1 MKRQNDNWDIR
12 TVDSDKLIALSAAA
26 NIPEY
31 MAGLLVNRGID
42 TLDKIKH
49 FFNASVQECYNP
61 FLMSGMERGVKRL
74 RSAIHDGEKI
84 LIFGDFDVDGL
95 TGTSLLH
102 RAFSEISHGCI
113 FSHVPDR
120 MTDGYGLNKQV
131 FDFIEKKS
139 ISVIVTVDCGISNV
153 DEAALAKKLGIDLII
168 TDHHIP
174 PGELPDAYSVINPKQ
189 PGCAYPFKDLSG
201 VGLAMKL
208 LHGFFADE
216 SVRYSTDNLY
226 MPLPDVLWEHLDL
239 VALGTIA
246 DIVPLLDENRIF
258 VKHGLSVITKS
269 QKPGIQA
276 LRKVSGLDSKKTTS
290 FDVGFK
296 LAPRINAAGRVGDA
310 RKALSLLI
318 TNSDSEAASLAEE
331 LDVENQNRKDIE
343 RKILDEA
350 RTMYE
355 PCASVDKNII
365 VLSSKNW
372 HPGVIGIVAS
382 RLCEQFFLPTILIGV
397 KDGVGRGSARSI
409 PGFHIYETM
418 CLCKKLLQS
427 FGGHE
432 RAAGLSIK
440 DENIPVFKL
449 DMEKAAAEHM
459 TGKARERT
467 IAIDDTISI
476 DSLSIAEL
484 ERIEAMAPFGEGN
497 KEPVFC
503 ARNVRVQQPPMIVG
517 MNHLKMKLR
526 GRSRVLDAIGF
537 NMGDYKDILTGGDV
551 FVDIVFT
558 PQINEWR
565 SRRNIQLKI
574 KDIKTG

>member
-1 MKRQNDNWDIR
+1 MKKQNNKWDIR
-12 TVDSDKLIALSAAA
+12 TVEPEKLRALSDAA

-42 TLDKIKH
+42 TVDKIKR
-49 FFNASVQECYNP
+49 FFDASVQECYNP
-61 FLMSGMERGVKRL
+61 FFMTGMERGVKRL
-74 RSAIHDGEKI
+74 RRAIHSGEKI
-84 LIFGDFDVDGL
+84 LVFGDFDVDGL
-95 TGTSLLH
+95 TAASLLY
-102 RAFSEISHGCI
+102 RAFSEISHGSI
-113 FSHVPDR
+113 FAHVPDR

-131 FDFIEKKS
+131 FDFIKEQG
-139 ISVIVTVDCGISNV
+139 ITVVVTVDCGISSV
-153 DEAALAKKLGIDLII
+153 DEAEFAKKLGIDLII

-174 PGELPDAYSVINPKQ
+174 PGELPDAYTVINPKQ
-189 PGCAYPFKDLSG
+189 SGCRYPFKDLSG

-216 SVRYSTDNLY
+216 SVRYSTDSLY

-269 QKPGIQA
+269 HKPGIQA

-331 LDVENQNRKDIE
+331 LDVENQKRKEIE

-350 RTMYE
+350 RKMYE
-355 PCASVDKNII
+355 SCTSIEKNII
-365 VLSSKNW
+365 VLSSENW

-382 RLCEQFFLPTILIGV
+382 RLCEQFFLPTILIGI
-397 KDGVGRGSARSI
+397 KNGVGRGSARSI

-418 CLCKKLLQS
+418 CLCEKLLQS

-440 DENIPVFKL
+440 DENISVFKR
-449 DMEKAAAEHM
+449 DMERAAAEHM
-459 TGKARERT
+459 DGRTRERT

-476 DSLSIAEL
+476 DSLSIGEL

-503 ARNVRVQQPPMIVG
+503 ARDVRVQPPPTIVG
-517 MNHLKMKLR
+517 INHLKMKLR
-526 GRSRVLDAIGF
+526 GRSKALDAIGF
-537 NMGDYKDILTGGDV
+537 NMGDYKEILTGGDV
-551 FVDIVFT
+551 SVDVVFT

-574 KDIKTG
+574 KDIKTE